1 MMEDE
6 MRSTVMSV
14 TGALALLASVSVS
27 AQAPPPDSVTEVLRQ
42 KPRQGMVQEYEA
54 SRKKHMAWHKA
65 QNDTWA
71 WDVFEITTGPDT
83 GGYIITSGN
92 HQWKEMEQWDAKM
105 GDADGADS
113 RASMGAT
120 IDSSQRSYW
129 TQLNSISRL
138 PAPDDREPLLTVTFY
153 HTKPGSD
160 AALRAVIGQ
169 ISAALESE
177 KFPIHTIWY
186 VLANGG
192 AGPTY
197 AVVAPRAGLGEM
209 APSPSLLEALQKHL
223 GKPGA
228 DAAINSFY
236 ANIVSTESELLRR
249 RPDLSYVPK

>member
-1 MMEDE
+1 
-6 MRSTVMSV
+6 MRSMVMSV

-27 AQAPPPDSVTEVLRQ
+27 AQTPPPDSVTEVLRQ
-42 KPRQGMVQEYEA
+42 KPRQGMVKEYEA

-83 GGYIITSGN
+83 GGYLIASGN
-92 HQWKEMEQWDAKM
+92 HQWKEMEEWDAKL

-113 RASMGAT
+113 ARVDGRDHRQHEEGVLDAA
-120 IDSSQRSYW
+120 QRD
-129 TQLNSISRL
+129 Q
-138 PAPDDREPLLTVTFY
+138 PAARGQRTPPLLTVTLY

-160 AALRAVIGQ
+160 AAFRAAIGK
-169 ISAALESE
+169 INAASTPG

-186 VLANGG
+186 VLSNGG

-209 APSPSLLEALQKHL
+209 APSPTLLEVLQKHL

-228 DAAINSFY
+228 DAAIKSFY
-236 ANIVSTESELLRR
+236 ANVMSTESELLQR
-249 RPDLSYVPK
+249 RPDLSYVPN

>member
-1 MMEDE
+1 MMEED

-27 AQAPPPDSVTEVLRQ
+27 AQTPPPDSVTEVLRQ
-42 KPRQGMVQEYEA
+42 KPRQGMVKEYEA

-105 GDADGADS
+105 GEADGADS

-138 PAPDDREPLLTVTFY
+138 PAAGDREPMLTITLY

-169 ISAALESE
+169 IDAALEAE
-177 KFPIHTIWY
+177 KFPVHTIWY

-197 AVVAPRAGLGEM
+197 AVVAPRAGPRGDGAEPV
-209 APSPSLLEALQKHL
+209 APRSASETSRQARCRCRNQLVLQQHR
-223 GKPGA
+223 
-228 DAAINSFY
+228 
-236 ANIVSTESELLRR
+236 EH
-249 RPDLSYVPK
+249 

>member
-1 MMEDE
+1 MEDD

-27 AQAPPPDSVTEVLRQ
+27 AQTPPPDSVTEVLRQ
-42 KPRQGMVQEYEA
+42 KPRQGMVKEYEA

-83 GGYIITSGN
+83 GGYLIASGN
-92 HQWKEMEQWDAKM
+92 HQWKEMEEWDAKL
-105 GDADGADS
+105 GNADGADS
-113 RASMGAT
+113 AASMGAT
-120 IDSSQRSYW
+120 IDSTKRAYW
-129 TQLNSISRL
+129 TQLNAISRL
-138 PAPDDREPLLTVTFY
+138 PAANERAPLLTVTLY

-160 AALRAVIGQ
+160 FAFRAAIGQ
-169 ISAALESE
+169 ISSALEAE
-177 KFPIHTIWY
+177 KYPIHTIWY
-186 VLANGG
+186 VLSNGG

-209 APSPSLLEALQKHL
+209 GPSPTLLEVLQKHL

-228 DAAINSFY
+228 DAAINAFY
-236 ANIVSTESELLRR
+236 ANVVSTESELLQR
-249 RPDLSYVPK
+249 RPDLSYVPN